1 MTRQSALQRLLK
13 IESWKSDTTK
23 IVSNSGES
31 ESPSS
36 STMSVLMQGTL
47 ISLMYGDEGESI
59 IQATYLHQC
68 QNSTDFYFGPLEKC
82 MIQISTK
89 TDSQDL

>member
-13 IESWKSDTTK
+13 IESWKSDMTK

-36 STMSVLMQGTL
+36 SIVFVFM
-47 ISLMYGDEGESI
+47 
-59 IQATYLHQC
+59 
-68 QNSTDFYFGPLEKC
+68 
-82 MIQISTK
+82 
-89 TDSQDL
+89 